1 MKHGK
6 EGRFTSGLRWLLS
19 GLLLGGVSLSPVCV
33 QGQTG
38 EKKPRPALTARPILP
53 QPGQQSGRAPQP
65 EKATREE
72 LLARLLQTQRE
83 LAALRAQRDQ
93 LLKALQQFEQRMLT
107 RSQRSPRRTLIA
119 EKRIRPSA

>member
-6 EGRFTSGLRWLLS
+6 EGRFTSGMVWLLS
-19 GLLLGGVSLSPVCV
+19 GFLLAGASLSPVCV
-33 QGQTG
+33 QGQTV
-38 EKKPRPALTARPILP
+38 EKKTRPALTARRMFP
-53 QPGQQSGRAPQP
+53 QPGKQSARAPRP
-65 EKATREE
+65 DKATREE

-83 LAALRAQRDQ
+83 LAALRAQRDH
-93 LLKALQQFEQRMLT
+93 LLKALQQIEQRMLT

>member
-6 EGRFTSGLRWLLS
+6 EGRFTSGMVWLLS
-19 GLLLGGVSLSPVCV
+19 GFLLAGASLSPVCA
-33 QGQTG
+33 QAQTI
-38 EKKPRPALTARPILP
+38 EKKPRPALTARRILP
-53 QPGQQSGRAPQP
+53 QPGKQRARPPRP

-107 RSQRSPRRTLIA
+107 RSQRSPRRTLIT